1 MKYTLSFTLEK
12 NSEFSANKSL
22 SFEQKLKLAKSI
34 LLEYD
39 VFDEIGEFNEN
50 DNYIDTR
57 IDSTGTEVEVE
68 YQSILVEFVS
78 HLSIFNFD
86 NSAVSEDGVP
96 FLSENLLVYFTQK
109 GGIFKELG
117 KVFIEKN
124 SDRTFDINIY
134 CEDNEVDLDATL
146 EFDTFDYVIS

>member
-1 MKYTLSFTLEK
+1 
-12 NSEFSANKSL
+12 
-22 SFEQKLKLAKSI
+22 
-34 LLEYD
+34 
-39 VFDEIGEFNEN
+39 
-50 DNYIDTR
+50 
-57 IDSTGTEVEVE
+57 
-68 YQSILVEFVS
+68 LVEFVS

-96 FLSENLLVYFTQK
+96 SLSENLLVYFTQK

>member
-12 NSEFSANKSL
+12 NSEFSVNKRL

-34 LLEYD
+34 LLEYN

-57 IDSTGTEVEVE
+57 DDSTGTEVEVE
-68 YQSILVEFVS
+68 VSQLVVEFVS
-78 HLSIFNFD
+78 HLAIYDESSTDI
-86 NSAVSEDGVP
+86 EDGIP
-96 FLSENLLVYFTQK
+96 FESENLLTYFSQK

-146 EFDTFDYVIS
+146 EFDSFDYVIS